1 MWDAGRGLTLIPGEV
16 SEQDHCRDIMQ
27 QAVAEFGRP
36 DILVNN
42 AAMRR
47 IHQDISHAQL
57 PGAGRVQPGPT
68 GQMGTV
74 EFSITRES
82 IVDA

>member
-47 IHQDISHAQL
+47 IHRTYPMRSSLEPAGSNLGLLGKWGRSSSQL
-57 PGAGRVQPGPT
+57 LV
-68 GQMGTV
+68 
-74 EFSITRES
+74 SLS
-82 IVDA
+82 